1 MLASGLGKFQSIS
14 PLAYLLGLVS
24 LPVPPVTSP
33 ITVPAMAP
41 SNVTTMS
48 PNPTNA
54 APAAETGNNG
64 TGNLTKPAANIGFV
78 GSANPNS
85 NLLFK
90 NHYHKYNT
98 PSSGRNRAYSNL
110 SDMGVSSS
118 TPTTAPAAAATSSS
132 TAVTNNASS
141 ATATATASLPTGM
154 ASSSSVDTSLGLDP
168 MLNQFSYLSRSS
180 ALAASALNSAAAF
193 GQIEEELMQA
203 TLLSWKYLK
212 YLIQKAPAILKSNE
226 ELFSTAL
233 RHFKSTY
240 RFCVSRDN
248 HMVLASF
255 PSHNVVRQHKKLK
268 VLCELLIFTPPDH
281 PEYETLLLDIV
292 SVLTIQY
299 SLVDYGF
306 VASFIKSALLSFT
319 LTQKKSILLRA
330 FKYIA
335 DAHFTVEWKVK
346 VLNHFVTPILYETF
360 QGNGVVTE
368 AAEKA
373 ALCDADLIA
382 VLRKELLGDVLDS
395 TNSLAPSISDHS
407 MDVESSTVDDS
418 KTAAAALNNPS
429 SIVPSTQ
436 VTDALRIA
444 KLKVVILLVTHVG
457 SEFIPK
463 KKELKVLEHIWNSFY
478 KTEDAFI
485 KSWGCIAICAFFAKF
500 ESPVKLVM
508 HVSSRPHLMHRFV
521 HNIITLLHVTLFL
534 ISHSIF

>member
-1 MLASGLGKFQSIS
+1 M
-14 PLAYLLGLVS
+14 
-24 LPVPPVTSP
+24 
-33 ITVPAMAP
+33 PAMAP

-54 APAAETGNNG
+54 APAAETGNNGNG

-110 SDMGVSSS
+110 SDMGLSSS
-118 TPTTAPAAAATSSS
+118 TPTPAPAAAASTS

-141 ATATATASLPTGM
+141 ATTTATASLPTGI
-154 ASSSSVDTSLGLDP
+154 ASGSASDASLGLDP

-319 LTQKKSILLRA
+319 LAQKKSILLRA

-360 QGNGVVTE
+360 QGSGVVAE

-395 TNSLAPSISDHS
+395 TNSLAPSLSDHS

-457 SEFIPK
+457 AEFIPK

-508 HVSSRPHLMHRFV
+508 HVSSRPHLIYKFIPNFITFPYFIVFGLFFFCIHRYILPCSARIQSKIE
-521 HNIITLLHVTLFL
+521 N
-534 ISHSIF
+534 